1 MATLW
6 NDIRIVIQRLKNV
19 EKIANLGAAT
29 ADIASLKNRLSRGP
43 RW

>member
-19 EKIANLGAAT
+19 EKLQISALLQPT
-29 ADIASLKNRLSRGP
+29 
-43 RW
+43 